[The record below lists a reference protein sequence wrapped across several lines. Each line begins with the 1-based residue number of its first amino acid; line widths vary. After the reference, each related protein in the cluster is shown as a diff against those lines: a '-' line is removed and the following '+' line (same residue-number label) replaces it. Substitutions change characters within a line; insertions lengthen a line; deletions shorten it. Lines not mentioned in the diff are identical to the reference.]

1 MVSLSEQVRLWRN
14 AMNLS
19 QGEIESRA
27 GLAHNALSRI
37 ENEQV
42 TSPRL
47 DTLQKIADAM
57 GIHVEQLMNARPPL
71 SKKRPSKTIEPCV
84 QELAAQISNLPAHK
98 KSAVIEALNHI
109 LRAIQE

>member
-14 AMNLS
+14 AMNFS
-19 QGEIESRA
+19 QGEIETKA

-37 ENEQV
+37 ENGQV

-57 GIHVEQLMNARPPL
+57 GIHVEQLMNARPPS
-71 SKKRPSKTIEPCV
+71 SKKRPPKTIEPCV
-84 QELAAQISNLPAHK
+84 QELATQISNLPAHK
-98 KSAVIEALNHI
+98 QLAVIEAIKHI